1 MLLPTIG
8 ACLTGVIGLINFF
21 HPRLMLTPMQIQLES
36 PSAVSEAR
44 AVFGGMNLG
53 MAVAALWLNTPEIFT
68 ALGIAWGTLLLARF
82 WSLAVDGIG
91 LKNAIPGIVV
101 DGVLSFLFLSPLLLN

>member
-8 ACLTGVIGLINFF
+8 ACITGVIGLINFF
-21 HPRLMLTPMQIQLES
+21 HPRLMLTPMQIRLES

-53 MAVAALWLNTPEIFT
+53 MAAAALWLGSPEVFT
-68 ALGIAWGTLLLARF
+68 ALGVAWGTLLLARF
-82 WSLAVDGIG
+82 WSLAVDNIG
-91 LKNAIPGIVV
+91 LKHAIPGIIV
-101 DGVLSFLFLSPLLLN
+101 DGVLSFLFLSPLILG